1 MNELEI
7 LIRYFHG
14 IATLPFHSA
23 PGYHEVGR
31 WAGFIVHDQI
41 SRSDRHVNVSRRA
54 GTPLNTAAKFPV
66 RTGPETVTVHKATH
80 ERAFESEKRDDN
92 EQRERHDAV
101 TRLTIS

>member
-1 MNELEI
+1 MNEFEI
-7 LIRYFHG
+7 LIRYFW
-14 IATLPFHSA
+14 IATHPFHSA
-23 PGYHEVGR
+23 SGYHEVGR

-41 SRSDRHVNVSRRA
+41 SRSDRHVNLSRR
-54 GTPLNTAAKFPV
+54 TRVPLNAAPKLPV
-66 RTGPETVTVHKATH
+66 RAVADTVTVHKATH